1 MNAAAGPGTVVVV
14 EPSAAATTRS
24 PVDLLRLIVATV
36 LLVALL
42 GAELWFGSTLV
53 KFTHDLLR
61 GLDAVP
67 EWLLDTI
74 VTATRVLAL
83 VVIGGGLA
91 VTLVRGRW
99 RFLSTIA
106 LAGVLAALLVLV
118 LGPVDPNAAAPTSH
132 LDGLVAP
139 GFPSAFGI
147 AITTAVLAA
156 AAPWL
161 TRSWRRIGWV
171 LILLTAISRFLVAP
185 IAFDSLRGLL
195 IGWFAGSFALVVLG
209 APSRRPRGDA
219 VVAGLAAA
227 GIPLAELERAGVDAR
242 GSTPYFGTTTDG
254 KPLFVK
260 ALGADERS
268 ADLLFRMY
276 RRLVPHNLG
285 DERPFSSLRRT
296 VEHEA
301 LLALMARSYGLRT
314 PALVAMAAAEPNAFV
329 LAYERVDGKSLDGVP
344 VDDLTDPFLR
354 AIWTQVAELHRH
366 RIAHRDLR
374 LANLFRGS
382 DGEIW
387 LIDFG
392 FSELAASELLLDT
405 DRAELVASSATR
417 VGAAR
422 AVDAAVDVVGAD
434 ALAGVV
440 GRLHAWALSG
450 ATRTALKEDPQLLAE
465 IHANLAR
472 VGVVS

>member
-106 LAGVLAALLVLV
+106 VAGALAALLVIV

-147 AITTAVLAA
+147 AITAAVVAA
-156 AAPWL
+156 AAP
-161 TRSWRRIGWV
+161 
-171 LILLTAISRFLVAP
+171 
-185 IAFDSLRGLL
+185 
-195 IGWFAGSFALVVLG
+195 
-209 APSRRPRGDA
+209 
-219 VVAGLAAA
+219 
-227 GIPLAELERAGVDAR
+227 
-242 GSTPYFGTTTDG
+242 
-254 KPLFVK
+254 
-260 ALGADERS
+260 
-268 ADLLFRMY
+268 
-276 RRLVPHNLG
+276 
-285 DERPFSSLRRT
+285 
-296 VEHEA
+296 
-301 LLALMARSYGLRT
+301 
-314 PALVAMAAAEPNAFV
+314 
-329 LAYERVDGKSLDGVP
+329 
-344 VDDLTDPFLR
+344 
-354 AIWTQVAELHRH
+354 
-366 RIAHRDLR
+366 
-374 LANLFRGS
+374 
-382 DGEIW
+382 
-387 LIDFG
+387 
-392 FSELAASELLLDT
+392 
-405 DRAELVASSATR
+405 
-417 VGAAR
+417 
-422 AVDAAVDVVGAD
+422 
-434 ALAGVV
+434 
-440 GRLHAWALSG
+440 
-450 ATRTALKEDPQLLAE
+450 
-465 IHANLAR
+465 
-472 VGVVS
+472 